1 MRAGYCIMYAR
12 TQQHMWA
19 NVHTSETHR
28 SVRHQIRKMVEA
40 GKLVV
45 GLAKITQWYQ
55 RGVDVEGVQAGSN
68 SIIKDAVNQD

>member
-1 MRAGYCIMYAR
+1 
-12 TQQHMWA
+12 
-19 NVHTSETHR
+19 
-28 SVRHQIRKMVEA
+28 MVEA

-68 SIIKDAVNQD
+68 GIIKDAVNQD